1 MRIVGGKLRHRI
13 INMTNLETTRETQDK
28 VRQAIFNMIGPYFDG
43 GVCLDL
49 FAGSGAFGIEAL
61 SRGAAFCFFN
71 DLGKIQYKI
80 ISNNIS
86 NLGIKNAAISSL
98 DYKLALN
105 NLKEIKK
112 KFDIVFV
119 DPPYAMDCYQEIVDF
134 LLNNEMLNQDA
145 ILILESNK
153 VLDLE
158 KYSSTFN
165 IKIKKY
171 GYTIVSILKRI

>member
-1 MRIVGGKLRHRI
+1 MVKVVAGKYKGR
-13 INMTNLETTRETQDK
+13 NLNTPDVNTKPTKGSVKE
-28 VRQAIFNMIGPYFDG
+28 AIFSSLSFNIQDAM
-43 GVCLDL
+43 VLDL

-134 LLNNEMLNQDA
+134 LLNNEMLNEDA

-153 VLDLE
+153 ELDLE
-158 KYSSTFN
+158 KYLSTFN